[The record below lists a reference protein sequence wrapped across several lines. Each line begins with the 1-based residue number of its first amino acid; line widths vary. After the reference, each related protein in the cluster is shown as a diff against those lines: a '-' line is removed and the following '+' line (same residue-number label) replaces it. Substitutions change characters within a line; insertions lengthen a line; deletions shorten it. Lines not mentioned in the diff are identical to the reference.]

1 MPMKKIATAAVLA
14 AAMSLGLAGAASA
27 HSTRKIEAEQKSQA
41 SEIEE
46 ARLNGSLTKRE
57 YNELKGQ
64 QARIAEMIEDAKSN
78 GRVTEREAREIRAA
92 QREAD
97 KSLSEDESNGKRNWL
112 RTWLANHR

>member
-1 MPMKKIATAAVLA
+1 MSMKTIATTTLVA

-27 HSTRKIEAEQKSQA
+27 HSTKKVESELTSQA

-57 YNELKGQ
+57 YTELKGE

-78 GRVTEREAREIRAA
+78 GRVTEREVREIRAA
-92 QREAD
+92 QRSAD
-97 KSLSEDESNGKRNWL
+97 KSISDDETNGKRNWL
-112 RTWLANHR
+112 RTWLSNHR